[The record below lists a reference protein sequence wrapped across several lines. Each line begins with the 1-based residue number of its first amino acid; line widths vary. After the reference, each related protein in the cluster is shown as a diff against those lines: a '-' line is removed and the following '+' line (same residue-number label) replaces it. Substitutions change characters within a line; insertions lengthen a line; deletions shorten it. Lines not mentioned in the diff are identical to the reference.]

1 MKIKSII
8 AKLCLLLT
16 TFIITISIVIAA
28 WSIKDTNKVVQVE
41 MGKLNSEILDEVAD
55 NISIFLSNIEE
66 IGTNIVEDN
75 KINSALAIS
84 KEDILNRTEEVINL
98 EKYVEVL
105 LNEQVWKYGKYMKP
119 DLYIVSENDFNFS
132 TYSKNKYTMESI
144 KNETWYSEIVKANGK
159 TVLLSTF
166 EDEEGIGPFKSIFRM
181 GRSINN
187 LITGETLGVLIMDIS
202 EKMLFDR
209 YNKIIKDG
217 KNIYIVDLKGN
228 IISNKDKR
236 LIGKNYFEDIQQ
248 GEYIEENEWYSVM
261 RIENTN
267 YIKLESTLDKYGWSI
282 IEEIPSNVI
291 KQPIK
296 QITEKFILTLTLV
309 IIVSFII
316 IYKLSIWITKPVINM
331 KNTMKQVMDGNLNL
345 KVEVDRNDEI
355 GSLEESFN
363 NMIKWLEES
372 IEEIKEQEKQK
383 RIAELSFLQAQ
394 INPHFLYNTLSGVRF
409 LVSMNKNEEAE
420 EMLFKFTKLLRNI
433 LPKASELICLNEE
446 IEIVADYIELQKIRY
461 PNLFEVDISI
471 QESIKNIK
479 VPALI
484 LQPVVENAIFY
495 SIDNEGKKGKIRIIG
510 YSEEDKI
517 IIEVIDNGK
526 GMSNRQINDVF
537 KNKEA
542 MNRVGLINVH
552 ERIQLNYGK
561 MYGIEIIS
569 EKGKGT
575 RIRYI
580 LPKRGDTI

>member
-1 MKIKSII
+1 MKIKSIT

-187 LITGETLGVLIMDIS
+187 LITGETLGVLIMNIS

>member
-1 MKIKSII
+1 MKIKSIT

-28 WSIKDTNKVVQVE
+28 WSIKDTNKVVQAE
-41 MGKLNSEILDEVAD
+41 MGKLNREILDEVAD

-98 EKYVEVL
+98 EKYVDVL

-187 LITGETLGVLIMDIS
+187 LITGDNLGVLIMDIS

-236 LIGKNYFEDIQQ
+236 LIGKNNFEDIQY
-248 GEYIEENEWYSVM
+248 GDYIEENEWYSVIK
-261 RIENTN
+261 RDNAN

-309 IIVSFII
+309 IVGSFII

-345 KVEVDRNDEI
+345 KIEVDRNDEI

-420 EMLFKFTKLLRNI
+420 EMIFKFTKLLRNI
-433 LPKASELICLNEE
+433 LPKASELISLNEE
-446 IEIVADYIELQKIRY
+446 IEIVIDYIELQKIRY
-461 PNLFEVDISI
+461 PNLFKVDIFI
-471 QESIKNIK
+471 QESIKSIK

-510 YSEEDKI
+510 YSEEEKI

-580 LPKRGDTI
+580 LPKKGDTI

>member
-1 MKIKSII
+1 MKIKSIT

-248 GEYIEENEWYSVM
+248 GEYIEENEWYSVIK
-261 RIENTN
+261 RDNAN

-355 GSLEESFN
+355 GSLEESFY

-420 EMLFKFTKLLRNI
+420 EMLFKFTKLLRNV

>member
-1 MKIKSII
+1 MKIKSIT

-248 GEYIEENEWYSVM
+248 GEYIEENEWYSVI

-420 EMLFKFTKLLRNI
+420 EMLFKFTKLLRNV

>member
-1 MKIKSII
+1 MKIKSIT

-248 GEYIEENEWYSVM
+248 GEYIEENEWYSVIK
-261 RIENTN
+261 RDNAN

-345 KVEVDRNDEI
+345 KIEVDRNDEI

-420 EMLFKFTKLLRNI
+420 EMIFKFTKLLRNI
-433 LPKASELICLNEE
+433 LPKASELISLNEE
-446 IEIVADYIELQKIRY
+446 IEIVIDYIELQKIRY
-461 PNLFEVDISI
+461 PNLFKVDIFI
-471 QESIKNIK
+471 QESIKSIK

-510 YSEEDKI
+510 YSEEEKI

-580 LPKRGDTI
+580 LPKKGDTI

>member
-1 MKIKSII
+1 MKIKII
-8 AKLCLLLT
+8 TAKLCLLLT

-28 WSIKDTNKVVQVE
+28 WSIKDTNKVVQAE
-41 MGKLNSEILDEVAD
+41 MGKLNREILDEVAD

-98 EKYVEVL
+98 EKYVDVL

-187 LITGETLGVLIMDIS
+187 LITGDNLGVLIMDIS

-236 LIGKNYFEDIQQ
+236 LIGKNYFEDIQY
-248 GEYIEENEWYSVM
+248 GDYIEENEWYSVIK
-261 RIENTN
+261 RDNAN

-309 IIVSFII
+309 IVGSFII

-345 KVEVDRNDEI
+345 KIEVDRNDEI

-420 EMLFKFTKLLRNI
+420 EMIFKFTKLLRNI
-433 LPKASELICLNEE
+433 LPKASELISLNEE
-446 IEIVADYIELQKIRY
+446 IEIVIDYIELQKIRY
-461 PNLFEVDISI
+461 PNLFKVDIFI
-471 QESIKNIK
+471 QESIKSIK

-510 YSEEDKI
+510 YSEEEKI

-580 LPKRGDTI
+580 LPKKGDTI

>member
-1 MKIKSII
+1 MKIKSIT

-248 GEYIEENEWYSVM
+248 GEYIEENEWYSVIK
-261 RIENTN
+261 RDNAN

-420 EMLFKFTKLLRNI
+420 EMIFKFTKLLRNV
-433 LPKASELICLNEE
+433 LPKASELISLNEE
-446 IEIVADYIELQKIRY
+446 IEIVIDYIELQKIRY
-461 PNLFEVDISI
+461 PNLFKVDIFV
-471 QESIKNIK
+471 QESIKSIK

-510 YSEEDKI
+510 YSEEEKI

-580 LPKRGDTI
+580 LPKKGDTI

>member
-1 MKIKSII
+1 MKIKSIT

-248 GEYIEENEWYSVM
+248 GEYIEENEWYSVIK
-261 RIENTN
+261 RDNAN

-420 EMLFKFTKLLRNI
+420 EMLFKFTKLLRNV

-580 LPKRGDTI
+580 LPKKGDTI

>member
-1 MKIKSII
+1 MKIKSIT

-28 WSIKDTNKVVQVE
+28 WSIKDTNKVVQAE
-41 MGKLNSEILDEVAD
+41 IGKLNSEILYEVAD

-75 KINSALAIS
+75 KINSALTIS

-248 GEYIEENEWYSVM
+248 GEYIEENEWYSVI

-345 KVEVDRNDEI
+345 KIEVDRNDEI

>member
-1 MKIKSII
+1 MKIKSIT

-420 EMLFKFTKLLRNI
+420 EMLFKFTQLLRNI

>member
-1 MKIKSII
+1 M
-8 AKLCLLLT
+8 
-16 TFIITISIVIAA
+16 
-28 WSIKDTNKVVQVE
+28 
-41 MGKLNSEILDEVAD
+41 
-55 NISIFLSNIEE
+55 
-66 IGTNIVEDN
+66 
-75 KINSALAIS
+75 
-84 KEDILNRTEEVINL
+84 
-98 EKYVEVL
+98 
-105 LNEQVWKYGKYMKP
+105 
-119 DLYIVSENDFNFS
+119 
-132 TYSKNKYTMESI
+132 
-144 KNETWYSEIVKANGK
+144 
-159 TVLLSTF
+159 
-166 EDEEGIGPFKSIFRM
+166 
-181 GRSINN
+181 
-187 LITGETLGVLIMDIS
+187 
-202 EKMLFDR
+202 
-209 YNKIIKDG
+209 
-217 KNIYIVDLKGN
+217 
-228 IISNKDKR
+228 
-236 LIGKNYFEDIQQ
+236 
-248 GEYIEENEWYSVM
+248 
-261 RIENTN
+261 
-267 YIKLESTLDKYGWSI
+267 
-282 IEEIPSNVI
+282 
-291 KQPIK
+291 
-296 QITEKFILTLTLV
+296 TLTLV
-309 IIVSFII
+309 IVGSFII

-345 KVEVDRNDEI
+345 RIEVDRNDEI

-420 EMLFKFTKLLRNI
+420 EMIFKFTKLLRYI
-433 LPKASELICLNEE
+433 LPKASELISLNEE
-446 IEIVADYIELQKIRY
+446 IEIVIDYIELQKIRY
-461 PNLFEVDISI
+461 PNLFKVDIFI
-471 QESIKNIK
+471 QESIKSIK

-510 YSEEDKI
+510 YSEEEKI

-580 LPKRGDTI
+580 LPKIV

>member
-1 MKIKSII
+1 MKIKSIT

-248 GEYIEENEWYSVM
+248 GEYIEENEWYSVIK
-261 RIENTN
+261 RDNAN

-309 IIVSFII
+309 IVGSFII

-420 EMLFKFTKLLRNI
+420 EMIFKFTKLLRNI
-433 LPKASELICLNEE
+433 LPKASELISLNEE
-446 IEIVADYIELQKIRY
+446 IEIVIDYIELQKIRY
-461 PNLFEVDISI
+461 PNLFKVDIFI
-471 QESIKNIK
+471 QESIKSIK

-510 YSEEDKI
+510 YSEEEKI

-580 LPKRGDTI
+580 LPKKGDTI

>member
-1 MKIKSII
+1 MKIKSIT

-28 WSIKDTNKVVQVE
+28 WSIKDTNKVVQAE
-41 MGKLNSEILDEVAD
+41 MGKLNREILDEVAD

-98 EKYVEVL
+98 EKYVDVL

-187 LITGETLGVLIMDIS
+187 LITGDNLGVLIMDIS

-236 LIGKNYFEDIQQ
+236 LIGKNYFEDIQY
-248 GEYIEENEWYSVM
+248 GDYIEENEWYSVIK
-261 RIENTN
+261 RDNAN

-309 IIVSFII
+309 IVGSFII

-345 KVEVDRNDEI
+345 KIEVDRNDEI

-420 EMLFKFTKLLRNI
+420 EMIFKFTKLLRNI
-433 LPKASELICLNEE
+433 LPKASELISLNEE
-446 IEIVADYIELQKIRY
+446 IEIVIDYIELQKIRY
-461 PNLFEVDISI
+461 PNLFKVDIFI
-471 QESIKNIK
+471 QESIKSIK

-510 YSEEDKI
+510 YSEEEKI

-580 LPKRGDTI
+580 LPKIV

>member
-1 MKIKSII
+1 MKIKSIT

-248 GEYIEENEWYSVM
+248 GEYIEENEWYSVIK
-261 RIENTN
+261 RDNAN

-355 GSLEESFN
+355 GSLEES
-363 NMIKWLEES
+363 

-420 EMLFKFTKLLRNI
+420 EMLFKFTKLLRNV

-580 LPKRGDTI
+580 LPKKGDTI

>member
-1 MKIKSII
+1 MKIKSIT

-248 GEYIEENEWYSVM
+248 GEYIEENEWYSVIK
-261 RIENTN
+261 RDNAN

-372 IEEIKEQEKQK
+372 IEEIKEHEKQK

-420 EMLFKFTKLLRNI
+420 EMLFKFTKLLRNV

-446 IEIVADYIELQKIRY
+446 IEIVIDYIELQKIRY

>member
-1 MKIKSII
+1 MKIKSITT
-8 AKLCLLLT
+8 KLCLLLT
-16 TFIITISIVIAA
+16 TFIIIISIVIGG
-28 WSIKDTNKVVQVE
+28 WSIKDTNKVVQAE
-41 MGKLNSEILDEVAD
+41 MGRLNSEILDEVAD
-55 NISIFLSNIEE
+55 NISIFLSDIED
-66 IGTNIVEDN
+66 IGNNIVEDN
-75 KINSALAIS
+75 KLNSALTIP
-84 KEDILNRTEEVINL
+84 KEDVINRTEETINL
-98 EKYVEVL
+98 ENYIEVL

-119 DLYIVSENDFNFS
+119 DLYIVSENDFNSS

-144 KNETWYSEIVKANGK
+144 KNESWYNEIVKANGK

-166 EDEEGIGPFKSIFRM
+166 EDEKGIGPFKSIFRM

-217 KNIYIVDLKGN
+217 RNIYIIDIKGN
-228 IISNKDKR
+228 IISSKDKR
-236 LIGKNYFEDIQQ
+236 LIGKNYFSDIQKE
-248 GEYIEENEWYSVM
+248 EYMNEYEWYSVI
-261 RIENTN
+261 RREDSN
-267 YIKLESTLDKYGWSI
+267 YIKMESTLDKYGWSI

-291 KQPIK
+291 KQPIR
-296 QITEKFILTLTLV
+296 QITEKFILTLILV

-316 IYKLSIWITKPVINM
+316 IYKLSVWITKPVINM
-331 KNTMKQVMDGNLNL
+331 KDTMKQVMNGNLNL
-345 KVEVDRNDEI
+345 KVEVDREDEI
-355 GSLEESFN
+355 GNLEESFN
-363 NMIKWLEES
+363 NMIKWLGES
-372 IEEIKEQEKQK
+372 IEKIKEQEKQK

-420 EMLFKFTKLLRNI
+420 EMLFQFTKLLRNI
-433 LPKASELICLNEE
+433 LPKASELITLKEE
-446 IEIVADYIELQKIRY
+446 IEVIMAYIELQKIRY
-461 PNLFEVDISI
+461 PNLFTVDISI
-471 QESIKNIK
+471 EEVIEKIK

-495 SIDNEGKKGKIRIIG
+495 SIDNEGKKGEINIIS

-517 IIEVIDNGK
+517 IIEVKDNGK
-526 GMSNRQINDVF
+526 GMSDREINNVF

-542 MNRVGLINVH
+542 INRVGLINVH

-561 MYGIEIIS
+561 DYGIEIIS

-575 RIRYI
+575 IVKYI
-580 LPKRGDTI
+580 LPKRGGI

>member
-1 MKIKSII
+1 MKIKSIT

-409 LVSMNKNEEAE
+409 LVSMNKNEKAE

>member
-1 MKIKSII
+1 MKIKSIT

-28 WSIKDTNKVVQVE
+28 WSIKDTNKVVQAE
-41 MGKLNSEILDEVAD
+41 MGKLNREILDEVAD

-98 EKYVEVL
+98 EKYVDVL

-187 LITGETLGVLIMDIS
+187 LITGDNLGVLIMDIS

-236 LIGKNYFEDIQQ
+236 LIGKNYFEDIQY
-248 GEYIEENEWYSVM
+248 GDYIEENEWYSVIK
-261 RIENTN
+261 RDNAN

-309 IIVSFII
+309 IVGLFII

-345 KVEVDRNDEI
+345 KIEVDRNDEI

-420 EMLFKFTKLLRNI
+420 EMIFKFTKLLRNI
-433 LPKASELICLNEE
+433 LPKASELISLNEE
-446 IEIVADYIELQKIRY
+446 IEIVIDYIELQKIRY
-461 PNLFEVDISI
+461 PNLFKVDIFI
-471 QESIKNIK
+471 QESIKSIK

-510 YSEEDKI
+510 YSEEEKI

-580 LPKRGDTI
+580 LPKKGDTI

>member
-1 MKIKSII
+1 MKIKSIT

-248 GEYIEENEWYSVM
+248 GEYIEENEWYSVIK
-261 RIENTN
+261 RDNAN

-420 EMLFKFTKLLRNI
+420 EMIFKFTKLLRNI
-433 LPKASELICLNEE
+433 LPKASELISLNEE
-446 IEIVADYIELQKIRY
+446 IEIVIDYIELQKIRY
-461 PNLFEVDISI
+461 PNLFKVDIFI
-471 QESIKNIK
+471 QESIKSIK

-510 YSEEDKI
+510 YSEEEKI

-580 LPKRGDTI
+580 LPKKGDTI

>member
-1 MKIKSII
+1 MKIKSIT

-526 GMSNRQINDVF
+526 GMSNRPINDVF

>member
-1 MKIKSII
+1 MKIKSIT

-569 EKGKGT
+569 EKGKRT

>member
-1 MKIKSII
+1 MKIKSITV
-8 AKLCLLLT
+8 KLCLLLT

-28 WSIKDTNKVVQVE
+28 WSIKDTNKVVQAE

-75 KINSALAIS
+75 KLNSALAIS
-84 KEDILNRTEEVINL
+84 KEDVLNRTEEAINL

-144 KNETWYSEIVKANGK
+144 KNETWYNEIVNANGK

-261 RIENTN
+261 RRDNTN
-267 YIKLESTLDKYGWSI
+267 YIKMESTLDKYGWSI

-296 QITEKFILTLTLV
+296 QITEKFILTLILV

-345 KVEVDRNDEI
+345 KVEVDRDDEI

-433 LPKASELICLNEE
+433 LPKASELINLNEE
-446 IEIVADYIELQKIRY
+446 IEIVTDYIELQKIRY
-461 PNLFEVDISI
+461 PNLFKVDISI

-510 YSEEDKI
+510 YSEDDRI

-526 GMSNRQINDVF
+526 GMSDRQINDVF
-537 KNKEA
+537 KSKEA

-575 RIRYI
+575 SIRYI
-580 LPKRGDTI
+580 LPKEDGSI

>member
-1 MKIKSII
+1 MKIKSIT

-28 WSIKDTNKVVQVE
+28 WSIKDTNKVVQAE
-41 MGKLNSEILDEVAD
+41 MGKLNREILDEVAD

-98 EKYVEVL
+98 EKYVDVL

-187 LITGETLGVLIMDIS
+187 LITGDNLGVLIMDIS

-236 LIGKNYFEDIQQ
+236 LIGKNYFEDIQY
-248 GEYIEENEWYSVM
+248 GDYIEENEWYSVIK
-261 RIENTN
+261 RDNAN

-309 IIVSFII
+309 IVVSFII

-420 EMLFKFTKLLRNI
+420 EMLFKFTKLLRNV

-461 PNLFEVDISI
+461 PKLFEVDISI

-479 VPALI
+479 VPVLI

-580 LPKRGDTI
+580 LPKKGDTI

>member
-1 MKIKSII
+1 MKIKSIT

-28 WSIKDTNKVVQVE
+28 WSIKDTNKVVQAE
-41 MGKLNSEILDEVAD
+41 MGKLNREILDEVAD

-98 EKYVEVL
+98 EKYVDVL

-187 LITGETLGVLIMDIS
+187 LITGDNLGVLIMDIS

-236 LIGKNYFEDIQQ
+236 LIGKNYFEDIQY
-248 GEYIEENEWYSVM
+248 GDYIEENEWYSVIK
-261 RIENTN
+261 RDNAN

-309 IIVSFII
+309 IVVSFII

-345 KVEVDRNDEI
+345 KIEVDRNDEI

-420 EMLFKFTKLLRNI
+420 EMIFKFTKLLRNI
-433 LPKASELICLNEE
+433 LPKASELISLNEE
-446 IEIVADYIELQKIRY
+446 IEIVIDYIELQKIRY
-461 PNLFEVDISI
+461 PNLFKVDIFI
-471 QESIKNIK
+471 QESIKSIK

-510 YSEEDKI
+510 YSEEEKI

-580 LPKRGDTI
+580 LPKKGDTI

>member
-1 MKIKSII
+1 MKIKSIT